1 MDPVTLQVPLQI
13 PSQNQTGRG
22 RTWRARAGSTKRL
35 RAAWCAWTAMEMRAK
50 GLPIATGPRR
60 IHVVAYRT
68 QRCSD
73 IANLIGGAKACVD
86 GMVDAGLLVDDRDA
100 LALITY
106 EQAVASKSPTKRP
119 HTTITV
125 TINEETP

>member
-1 MDPVTLQVPLQI
+1 MTTLHIPLQI

-22 RTWRARAGSTKRL
+22 RTWRARAGATKRV
-35 RAAWCAWTAMEMRAK
+35 RTAWCAWTAMEMRAR
-50 GLPIATGPRR
+50 GVAIATRQRR
-60 IHVVAYRT
+60 LHIVAYRT
-68 QRCSD
+68 QRCAD
-73 IANLIGGAKACVD
+73 IANLIGGAKACID

-119 HTTITV
+119 HTTV
-125 TINEETP
+125 TITEETP